1 MISHTARCTLGK
13 LHAYLGV
20 GALERGI
27 DIYPDINF
35 CKDPEVICKH
45 PKTNEL
51 RWVLGMLEW
60 SDRIQSYNNL
70 NPTWNYFDELKNF
83 ANENS
88 ADGVINEEFIK
99 AVVNITTQNCHDDSC
114 WNRWDLSET
123 KHLFVESRV
132 DHFTKILTKVFDV
145 SMTYR
150 PTTSPLTIISNPTLA
165 PSVTQR
171 PTSPAPEVS
180 TNKPTRQPNANG
192 LNALPPNQAQQRC
205 CGRLAYVTLAIYI
218 FIWA

>member
-1 MISHTARCTLGK
+1 M
-13 LHAYLGV
+13 
-20 GALERGI
+20 
-27 DIYPDINF
+27 YPDINF
-35 CKDPEVICKH
+35 CVDPEVICKH

-70 NPTWNYFDELKNF
+70 NPGWNYIDELKNF
-83 ANENS
+83 AKGYS
-88 ADGVINEEFIK
+88 ADGVINEEFVK

-123 KHLFVESRV
+123 KQLFVDSRV

-145 SMTYR
+145 YITYR
-150 PTTSPLTIISNPTLA
+150 PTASPLAITPNPTLA

-171 PTSPAPEVS
+171 LTSPAPEVV

-192 LNALPPNQAQQRC
+192 VNALPPNPAQQRNTC
-205 CGRLAYVTLAIYI
+205 FGHLAYVTLAIHI
-218 FIWA
+218 VIWA